1 MTRVLSIVLFLVAA
15 TAAAQDVLLQQL
27 ASGLTQPVALTHAGD
42 TRLFITQQIGTIV
55 IYDGTAA
62 RATPFLD
69 IRSLVLDSGERGL
82 LSVAFHPHYSQNG
95 FFFVYYTNRD
105 GDNSIARYK
114 VSAADPNIADA
125 TSGTILLTIPHPN
138 FANHNGGQLQFGPDG
153 YLYIG
158 TGDGGFAGDPNNNA
172 QNIDQLLGKILRI
185 DVDHGSPY
193 GVPASNPFFL
203 RPGPRGEIWAYGLR
217 NPWRFSFDRET
228 GDLWIGDVGQDNYE
242 EVDFQPATSIGGENY
257 GWRKME
263 GFHCYNPSSNCVD
276 PSFTMPVIE
285 YSHALG
291 ACSIS
296 GGYRYRGTQIPAMRG
311 AYLYGDYCTGTIW
324 SATQTG
330 AVWTPKTLFTT
341 SISISS
347 FGEDVAGELYVLDVA
362 KGVVYKIVPRNQPRR
377 RAARS

>member
-1 MTRVLSIVLFLVAA
+1 MTRFLSIVLFLVAA
-15 TAAAQDVLLQQL
+15 TAAAQDVLLQQI

-55 IYDGTAA
+55 IYDGTGL

-69 IRSLVLDSGERGL
+69 IRSLVLDNGERGL

-95 FFFVYYTNRD
+95 FFFVYYTNSN

-114 VSAADPNIADA
+114 VSASDPNLADA
-125 TSGTILLTIPHPN
+125 ASGTILLTIPHPN

-153 YLYIG
+153 CLYIG
-158 TGDGGFAGDPNNNA
+158 TGDGGSGGDPNNHG
-172 QNIDQLLGKILRI
+172 QDLTQLLGKILRI
-185 DVDHGSPY
+185 DVDHGLTY
-193 GVPASNPFFL
+193 TVPPSNPFL
-203 RPGPRGEIWAYGLR
+203 ALSPARNEIWAYGLR

-228 GDLWIGDVGQDNYE
+228 GDLWIGDVGQDKYE

-257 GWRKME
+257 GWRRME

-285 YSHALG
+285 YPHTLG
-291 ACSIS
+291 ACSII
-296 GGYRYRGTQIPAMRG
+296 GGYRYRGTQILAMRG
-311 AYLYGDYCTGTIW
+311 AYLYGDYCTGTI
-324 SATQTG
+324 SIATQTG
-330 AVWTPKTLFTT
+330 TAWTPKTLFTT

-362 KGVVYKIVPRNQPRR
+362 KGIVYKIVPRNQPRR
-377 RAARS
+377 RAVR